1 MRRSQMHNFAHVP
14 APKIQR
20 SGFDRSANWNG
31 TFDEGKLVPFYCEEI
46 LPGDTFHVRANVFA
60 RMTSALVVPA
70 MANLTLFTHFFF
82 VPNRLVWDNWQ
93 RFMGEQDDPDDS
105 TDYLIPTV
113 TVPVQGFPF
122 ESSFDT
128 LGIPPMVAPTP
139 RMYTVNALP
148 FRAINLIFNQWYRDQ
163 NLQPSLPVFKG
174 DGPDV
179 ASTYLYNMR
188 VNKFHDYFT
197 SALPWTQKGTA
208 PTIPIGSSAPIVGTA
223 PIIMTTS
230 TNPSIIRNA
239 STGATFPLTNL
250 GSSGTGQLLQS
261 GGSTLGK
268 LDPNGTLQANIS
280 GLSANL
286 SAAAAVTVN
295 DLRLA
300 FQVQRLLEAQARGG
314 TRYTE
319 IIQGLFGVYSPDA
332 RLQRPELLGV
342 GSQRININPT
352 VQTSESTAQS
362 PQANLAA
369 FGTSLGNKH
378 GFAKSFTEHGFI
390 IGFVFVKSE
399 LQYQQGLER
408 KWTRQTKYDHYWP
421 QFAHLGEQAILN
433 QEIYLQGNTQD
444 DDVFGYQE
452 RWAEYR
458 YKQSLITG
466 RMRSSYPQSLDVW
479 HTAQDFGALP
489 TLSANFIMEDAP
501 LDRVLAVP
509 SQPHFI
515 VDIWSNERVV
525 RPMPLYG
532 VPGLIDH
539 F

>member
-31 TFDEGKLVPFYCEEI
+31 SFDEGKLVPFYCEEI
-46 LPGDTFHVRANVFA
+46 LLGDTFHVRANVFA

-113 TVPVQGFPF
+113 TVPIQGFPF

-139 RMYTVNALP
+139 RKYTVNALP

-179 ASTYLYNMR
+179 ASTYLYDMR

-208 PTIPIGSSAPIVGTA
+208 PTIPIGNSAPVTGTIDVNSTNINTFNYTSGTA
-223 PIIMTTS
+223 KTGPMIFSPGT
-230 TNPSIIRNA
+230 A
-239 STGATFPLTNL
+239 SGGGTYNSAGVSVVGSAAPTNL
-250 GSSGTGQLLQS
+250 SLLHPAHTVTHS
-261 GGSTLGK
+261 
-268 LDPNGTLQANIS
+268 
-280 GLSANL
+280 LSANL
-286 SAAAAVTVN
+286 SSATAVTIN

-408 KWTRQTKYDHYWP
+408 EWTRQTKYDHYWP

-444 DDVFGYQE
+444 EDVFGYQE
-452 RWAEYR
+452 RWADYR

-489 TLSANFIMEDAP
+489 TLSATFIMEDAP
-501 LDRVLAVP
+501 RYRDWETDRKSTRLNSSHSVESRMP
-509 SQPHFI
+509 SAA
-515 VDIWSNERVV
+515 
-525 RPMPLYG
+525 
-532 VPGLIDH
+532 
-539 F
+539 